1 MGEIFLGVVIIFV
14 VLAVTLILF
23 GGWVLV
29 NIARGLAALLGL
41 NRRVP
46 PRVPQQR
53 PAAGSHAVSSREV
66 IQCRV
71 PGCRHANPSGARFCR
86 HCGHAF
92 APFQTLAA

>member
-29 NIARGLAALLGL
+29 NIAKGLAALLGL
-41 NRRVP
+41 NNNRRVAP
-46 PRVPQQR
+46 WVQQR
-53 PAAGSHAVSSREV
+53 TAASNAVGSREV

-71 PGCRHANPSGARFCR
+71 PGCRHVNPLGARFCR

-92 APFQTLAA
+92 PAFQIAA